1 MNKTANIQGRLAHGG
16 NLDNAVRQFGIP
28 RDQWLDLSTGINPIP
43 YPIGNPNRRAW
54 SNLPDSNAE
63 AALLSVAG
71 VYYGVPDSAC
81 IVASPGTQALIQW
94 LPRLI
99 PHSCVV
105 ILGPTYAEHAHS
117 WRTAGHKVV
126 SLGFTEQLPENAD
139 VIVAVNPNN
148 PDGYIHSPRDLI
160 RLAKPDRLVIV
171 DEAFADTQPSCSV
184 IPATGQ
190 PGLLVLRSFGKF
202 FGLAGMRL
210 GFAITHADLANKL
223 SNALGPWAVTG
234 PALELGAKAFADDN
248 WIAKTRLRLR
258 ENAERLDSLVKPR
271 FGLALGGTDLFRLY
285 RIDDTNL
292 YSKLASEGI
301 LTRTFPEKP
310 NILRLGL
317 PPNDNGFKRLA
328 KALF

>member
-1 MNKTANIQGRLAHGG
+1 MNKTANMKGRLTHGG
-16 NLDNAVRQFGIP
+16 NLDNAVRQYGIP
-28 RDQWLDLSTGINPIP
+28 RDQWLDLSTGINPLP
-43 YPIGNPNRRAW
+43 YPIGNPNEKSW

-63 AALLSVAG
+63 AALLSAAG
-71 VYYGVPDSAC
+71 AYYGVPGSAC

-99 PHSCVV
+99 PKSSVA
-105 ILGPTYAEHAHS
+105 ILGPTYAEHAHC
-117 WRTAGHKVV
+117 WRTAGHKVD
-126 SLGFTEQLPENAD
+126 SLSITGQLPENAD

-148 PDGYIHSPRDLI
+148 PDGYIHSPTDLT
-160 RLAKPDRLVIV
+160 RLAKPGRLVIV

-184 IPATGQ
+184 IPATGR

-210 GFAITHADLANKL
+210 GFVITHADMAHKL
-223 SNALGPWAVTG
+223 RNALGPWAVTG
-234 PALELGAKAFADDN
+234 PTLEIGAKAFADVN

-258 ENAERLDSLVKPR
+258 EDAARLDSLVKPR
-271 FGLALGGTDLFRLY
+271 LGIAVGGTDLFRLY
-285 RIDDTNL
+285 KIDDTNL

-301 LTRTFPEKP
+301 LTRTFPKKP
-310 NILRLGL
+310 NMLRLGL

-328 KALF
+328 EALF